1 MSTTKFIQIIFVKP
15 HFSVTMNKG
24 QSSMSLGNKSRNSTY
39 VILIGL
45 YIDIYI
51 YTWEGDG

>member
-1 MSTTKFIQIIFVKP
+1 MSTTKFIQIIFVKS